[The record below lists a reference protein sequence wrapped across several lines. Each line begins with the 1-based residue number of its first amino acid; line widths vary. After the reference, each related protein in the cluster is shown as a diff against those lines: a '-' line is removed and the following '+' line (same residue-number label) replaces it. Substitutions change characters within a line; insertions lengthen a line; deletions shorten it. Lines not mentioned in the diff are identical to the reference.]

1 MKLYFNEDKEFVNF
15 LTEKLK
21 SYNNAHSPFHKISRE
36 EGYVKHVNLKEEV
49 DGRFMAGASVRIYWG
64 CMSIDKIF
72 IEEGSRKSG
81 IGSKFLKELI
91 KIAKEK
97 ECKFIFLTTYSFQ
110 ARNFYE
116 KFGFYIIGELKDYPP
131 GESFYTM
138 RLDLV

>member
-21 SYNNAHSPFHKISRE
+21 IYNNAHSPFHKISRE

-49 DGRFMAGASVRIYWG
+49 DGRFMAGASARIYWG

-81 IGSKFLKELI
+81 IGSKLLQELI